1 MTAFD
6 WNAEALRLACYIR
19 DQMFEAHRGVLRY
32 SDGGLLVVFGNDNY
46 QSEATAEQV
55 ALFRTALDA
64 EGGKVLGFAVEPEN
78 HSWAAIV
85 SVDEAT
91 ARSRL
96 FRAWAQSHGVD
107 TNNKDAMVFLVAQA
121 RIAEG
126 AIERERP
133 KPESMN

>member
-1 MTAFD
+1 MATFD
-6 WNAEALRLACYIR
+6 WNAEALRPACYVR

-32 SDGGLLVVFGNDNY
+32 SDGGLLVVFGNNNY
-46 QSEATAEQV
+46 QSAATVKEV

-91 ARSRL
+91 ARSML
-96 FRAWAQSHGVD
+96 FRAWARSHGVD
-107 TNNKDAMVFLVAQA
+107 TNNKDAMVFAAWQA

-126 AIERERP
+126 AIEREQP